1 METMHKLAVMSK
13 LHFKMLCHTEKE
25 TVASEMVS
33 SAIYFDMC
41 YIVKPYELRD
51 LFNKDSEV

>member
-1 METMHKLAVMSK
+1 
-13 LHFKMLCHTEKE
+13 MLCHTEKE

-51 LFNKDSEV
+51 LFNKEAEV